1 MPPNQPGQLQFLKA
15 EATNGQ
21 ENPEYLKAVQK
32 GELASVSSSRP
43 VLILGVLSVEQAAN
57 NDGLKALFDA
67 YNLDA
72 LICTLADSTN
82 VPMVLASAAK

>member
-1 MPPNQPGQLQFLKA
+1 MDKKIQNTSKQCKKV
-15 EATNGQ
+15 NS
-21 ENPEYLKAVQK
+21 
-32 GELASVSSSRP
+32 LAFP
-43 VLILGVLSVEQAAN
+43 LADPDWFWGYLSVEQAAD
-57 NDGLKALFDA
+57 NDGLKALFDT